1 MAKPGLKRL
10 LGRLIPIAFFV
21 LIAVFAG
28 IYLSKI
34 NWDAFGD
41 LTFDPL
47 WLIAALVASV
57 AVRYWFA
64 AIWMFLLRRLGAH
77 LDGNRLE
84 LFVVYAKA
92 WLGRYIPGGAAWI
105 LGKIYFASKLGIS
118 KTKLGVSSF
127 LEGVLQIIVVLIS
140 ASAMMAFDS
149 RIQSFG
155 STWGFGLI
163 AIAVVGL
170 ASVYPPIFNRVT
182 TWVFRRVRKSE
193 IDAASLPSNQTIG
206 WGILA
211 FAVSSVLSGL
221 SFFFIAK
228 AVVPE
233 LGWDQALFIIGAS
246 NLASALSM
254 LAVFAPAGLGVRE
267 AVQIAT
273 LLLVMSPE
281 QALVV
286 TVLMRLFSILMDA
299 LFFALTAGT
308 KAAQTIASARRK
320 HKK

>member
-1 MAKPGLKRL
+1 MANSALRRW
-10 LGRLIPIAFFV
+10 LGRLIPIAFYA
-21 LIAVFAG
+21 LILVFGAL
-28 IYLSKI
+28 YLTKI
-34 NWDAFGD
+34 DWDAFGNI
-41 LTFDPL
+41 TFDPL
-47 WLIAALVASV
+47 WLSAALVASV

-64 AIWMFLLRRLGAH
+64 GIWMFLLRRLGAH
-77 LDGNRLE
+77 LEGNRLE

-92 WLGRYIPGGAAWI
+92 WLGRYIPGGATWI

-149 RIQSFG
+149 RVQSFG
-155 STWGFGLI
+155 SSWGLGLI
-163 AIAVVGL
+163 AIATIGL

-182 TWVFRRVRKSE
+182 TWVFRRLRKSE
-193 IDAASLPSNQTIG
+193 IDAASLPTNQTIG
-206 WGILA
+206 WGIIA
-211 FAVSSVLSGL
+211 FAVSSLLSGL
-221 SFFFIAK
+221 SFFLIAK

-233 LGWDQALFIIGAS
+233 LGWDQAFFVIGAS

-267 AVQIAT
+267 AVQLTT
-273 LLLVMSPE
+273 LLLVMTPE

-286 TVLMRLFSILMDA
+286 TVLMRLFSIVMDA
-299 LFFALTAGT
+299 LFFALASAT
-308 KAAQTIASARRK
+308 KAITSRLNS
-320 HKK
+320 